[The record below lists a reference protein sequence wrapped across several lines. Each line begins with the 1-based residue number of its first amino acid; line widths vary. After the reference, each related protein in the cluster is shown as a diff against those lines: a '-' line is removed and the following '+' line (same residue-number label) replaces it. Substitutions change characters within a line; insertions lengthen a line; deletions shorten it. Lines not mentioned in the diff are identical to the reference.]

1 MNRVTTESAYKSR
14 NWLKLLLLFLAT
26 FLVILIGGLAMDI
39 LSSATSQN
47 AQAVMQ
53 EQSAPIVIDP
63 KLESDLA
70 RVMEFAS
77 DQNMADLKDP
87 FLDRDGISR
96 NENNLSGGSGGGG
109 GGQTNGAKP
118 TTAGSGGQSGNT
130 KPATTTS
137 QKSSG
142 GQSNPGGS
150 QPSGA
155 VPKGVEKQDT
165 ITRILKWDEDI
176 RLGRPV
182 PPINEIIAIEDFLP
196 VGVVSGGNGQDEIL
210 LYSQSADRTFS
221 YTVGTRFY
229 DGWLSGI
236 QKDGAVFGYYENRK
250 TFLKS
255 WVRSIQPR
263 SATSSVVNGS
273 LNQGLATGR
282 N

>member
-53 EQSAPIVIDP
+53 EQPAPIVIDP

-70 RVMEFAS
+70 KVLEVENE
-77 DQNMADLKDP
+77 QNMADLKDP

>member
-26 FLVILIGGLAMDI
+26 FLVILVGGLAMDI
-39 LSSATSQN
+39 LGNLTASQN
-47 AQAVMQ
+47 AQAMMA
-53 EQSAPIVIDP
+53 EQPAPIVIDP

-70 RVMEFAS
+70 KVLEVENE
-77 DQNMADLKDP
+77 QNMADLKDP
-87 FLDRDGISR
+87 FLDRAGISR
-96 NENNLSGGSGGGG
+96 NENTPSGGGGGGG

-118 TTAGSGGQSGNT
+118 TTTGGGGQSGNT

-137 QKSSG
+137 QKSG
-142 GQSNPGGS
+142 GQSNSGNSQSGGTV
-150 QPSGA
+150 QKP
-155 VPKGVEKQDT
+155 VEKEDT